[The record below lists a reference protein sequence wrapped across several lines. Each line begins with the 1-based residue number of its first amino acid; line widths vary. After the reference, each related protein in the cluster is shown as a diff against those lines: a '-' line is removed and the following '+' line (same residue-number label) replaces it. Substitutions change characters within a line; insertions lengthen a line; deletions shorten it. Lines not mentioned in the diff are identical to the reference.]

1 MAADGEALLEWVN
14 SLEASSSSQG
24 AKAARLEDLADGELL
39 LEVMRDLNAEGF
51 RGPGGKRRPALPI
64 LLDGLLEHFRGR
76 PGSGEAEAKR
86 LLRHAES
93 SEGVDPAGLTRL
105 VIWATLENELPKQ
118 QRYVEACQELS
129 FASQQ
134 AVMMIA
140 QQFRDMDPEGG
151 SQPPTPSGG
160 ASGFR
165 SPLISGALADRR
177 RLNSDLPDFLEV
189 GLDAESRFRRL
200 KEHYIMLKEDQER
213 WEEERASLR
222 WEVEA
227 ERGKRQEAEEAERMA
242 RAELRLA
249 EEVRDRGKEDQR
261 AIFEIRLEREV
272 ASCREELR
280 LRDREAEALR
290 EELDLA
296 RVQAK
301 TAQRLASQLEMFKK
315 KIEECQSWKR
325 EKEDLRQQLD
335 ELMSSRQSGAGS
347 MDHLHSRLAGLR
359 DEVAV
364 VSRERDEAQL
374 QLRVIQ
380 EELDKSKA
388 SARSAAEELRQLR
401 RGQMLDGGNANGS
414 TSPTETLASAT
425 AAAGS
430 SRPRHAAL
438 EVPPSDSLSGPQAPT
453 RSPKAAGVEE
463 IRGLMAKDDLLE
475 RLLAEKERA
484 TRAETTLQL
493 KQAEVTSLG
502 DQRTKDSAQISSLE
516 GQIKELTS
524 SGGGSSAGESA
535 ALREL
540 QAQLSLREREL
551 QVHSWRSRAE
561 STSLLAQEALMSGCF
576 HELGLR
582 YHRLKAKH
590 DLLLDRLQGS
600 ASRDSG
606 GKSAGGDGAESRLRG
621 SEGSE

>member
-280 LRDREAEALR
+280 LRDREA
-290 EELDLA
+290 
-296 RVQAK
+296 
-301 TAQRLASQLEMFKK
+301 
-315 KIEECQSWKR
+315 
-325 EKEDLRQQLD
+325 
-335 ELMSSRQSGAGS
+335 
-347 MDHLHSRLAGLR
+347 
-359 DEVAV
+359 
-364 VSRERDEAQL
+364 
-374 QLRVIQ
+374 
-380 EELDKSKA
+380 
-388 SARSAAEELRQLR
+388 
-401 RGQMLDGGNANGS
+401 
-414 TSPTETLASAT
+414 
-425 AAAGS
+425 
-430 SRPRHAAL
+430 
-438 EVPPSDSLSGPQAPT
+438 
-453 RSPKAAGVEE
+453 
-463 IRGLMAKDDLLE
+463 
-475 RLLAEKERA
+475 
-484 TRAETTLQL
+484 
-493 KQAEVTSLG
+493 
-502 DQRTKDSAQISSLE
+502 
-516 GQIKELTS
+516 
-524 SGGGSSAGESA
+524 
-535 ALREL
+535 
-540 QAQLSLREREL
+540 
-551 QVHSWRSRAE
+551 
-561 STSLLAQEALMSGCF
+561 
-576 HELGLR
+576 
-582 YHRLKAKH
+582 
-590 DLLLDRLQGS
+590 
-600 ASRDSG
+600 
-606 GKSAGGDGAESRLRG
+606 
-621 SEGSE
+621 

>member
-1 MAADGEALLEWVN
+1 
-14 SLEASSSSQG
+14 
-24 AKAARLEDLADGELL
+24 
-39 LEVMRDLNAEGF
+39 
-51 RGPGGKRRPALPI
+51 
-64 LLDGLLEHFRGR
+64 
-76 PGSGEAEAKR
+76 
-86 LLRHAES
+86 
-93 SEGVDPAGLTRL
+93 

-165 SPLISGALADRR
+165 SPLISGAMADRR

-335 ELMSSRQSGAGS
+335 ELMSSRPGRQRPKSQSTWIQDLDLDDFLRGGSCSEGSHWSASLLLPGSGAATTPAPGPGFALWLGS
-347 MDHLHSRLAGLR
+347 ADDA
-359 DEVAV
+359 
-364 VSRERDEAQL
+364 
-374 QLRVIQ
+374 
-380 EELDKSKA
+380 LD
-388 SARSAAEELRQLR
+388 L
-401 RGQMLDGGNANGS
+401 
-414 TSPTETLASAT
+414 
-425 AAAGS
+425 
-430 SRPRHAAL
+430 
-438 EVPPSDSLSGPQAPT
+438 
-453 RSPKAAGVEE
+453 
-463 IRGLMAKDDLLE
+463 
-475 RLLAEKERA
+475 
-484 TRAETTLQL
+484 
-493 KQAEVTSLG
+493 
-502 DQRTKDSAQISSLE
+502 
-516 GQIKELTS
+516 
-524 SGGGSSAGESA
+524 A
-535 ALREL
+535 ALRHRGIS
-540 QAQLSLREREL
+540 AI
-551 QVHSWRSRAE
+551 ANM
-561 STSLLAQEALMSGCF
+561 ALGGCL
-576 HELGLR
+576 E
-582 YHRLKAKH
+582 
-590 DLLLDRLQGS
+590 
-600 ASRDSG
+600 
-606 GKSAGGDGAESRLRG
+606 
-621 SEGSE
+621 